1 MGYTTHFDGEF
12 RFTTELTASQLA
24 TLGVFFG
31 QDCREHP
38 EWKPPKYAT
47 YIDLEYTKDFGG
59 IKHDRSEKSS
69 LDEEM
74 VNMLVRLMRQTVP
87 EFGLTGELKAQGE
100 DIDDRYFL
108 RMVNGVCG
116 RIPIAASG
124 QKVTC
129 PECEHVFRINI

>member
-1 MGYTTHFDGEF
+1 MGYTTRFNGEL

-24 TLGVFFG
+24 TLGQLFG
-31 QDCREHP
+31 CDCREHP
-38 EWKPPKYAT
+38 EWEPPKYAT
-47 YIDLEYTKDFGG
+47 YIDLQFTRDFGG
-59 IKHDRSEKSS
+59 VKFDGSEKSS
-69 LDEEM
+69 LSEDM
-74 VNMLVRLMRQTVP
+74 INMLVRLMRQTMP

-100 DIDDRYFL
+100 DIGDRYYL